1 MHRFLSVSQ
10 DLSASAKSISEPG
23 FAKFFTAAHEFAQTR
38 QMLDVKAIRDDF
50 PILGR
55 KVHGKPLIYFDN
67 AATSHKPRQ
76 VLEAIENFYRCQ
88 NANIGRSLHEL
99 AITATEVYEGARKIV
114 SAFIGAL
121 PEELVFTKNATE
133 SINLAA
139 YSLLVSGMLPKGCE
153 IVVTLM
159 EHHSNLLPW
168 QRVAQLAGAHLKVV
182 GVDNEGRLLLDDLE
196 RKVTDST
203 RVVAFTHVSNVT
215 GVVNPVREIC
225 EIAHEHGAL
234 CLVDGAQSVPHIPV
248 DVRRIEADFLAFS
261 GHKMLG
267 PMGIGGLF
275 IRRELAE
282 RLEPPFPG
290 GGAISLVDCSENS
303 CTAEWLE
310 PPHRFEAGTPNVA
323 GAVGLAA
330 AVEYLLRVGMDKVEL
345 HEKKLTER
353 VLEVLVELGV
363 KVYGPADLRERVG
376 VVSFNISGLTPHEV
390 AQLLDLEGIAVRS
403 GHHCALPLVKRLG
416 APMGTVRASF
426 YLYNTLEEIETFRL
440 ALEKIIKLASS

>member
-1 MHRFLSVSQ
+1 
-10 DLSASAKSISEPG
+10 
-23 FAKFFTAAHEFAQTR
+23 
-38 QMLDVKAIRDDF
+38 MLDVEAIRRDF
-50 PILGR
+50 PILGK

-67 AATSHKPRQ
+67 AATSQKPRQ
-76 VLEAIENFYRCQ
+76 VIEAVENFYRSQ

-99 AITATEVYEGARKIV
+99 AVTATEAYEEARKIV

-139 YSLLVSGMLPKGCE
+139 YSLLVSGLLPRGSE
-153 IVVTLM
+153 IVVTRM

-168 QRVAQLAGAHLKVV
+168 QQVARLAGASLKVV
-182 GVDNEGRLLLDDLE
+182 EVDDEGRLLLDDLE
-196 RKVTDST
+196 RKVTDKA

-215 GVVNPVREIC
+215 GVVNPVEEVCRV
-225 EIAHEHGAL
+225 AHEHGAL
-234 CLVDGAQSVPHIPV
+234 CLVDGAQSVPHLPV

-290 GGAISLVDCSENS
+290 GGAISLVDCSETS
-303 CTAEWLE
+303 CTAEWLA

-330 AVEYLLRVGMDKVEL
+330 AVEYLSRVGMERVEL
-345 HEKKLTER
+345 HERRLTER
-353 VLEVLVELGV
+353 ALKVLEELGV
-363 KVYGPADLRERVG
+363 IVYGPKDLRDRAG
-376 VVSFNISGLTPHEV
+376 VVSFNVPGLTPHEV
-390 AQLLDLEGIAVRS
+390 AQLLDMEGIAVRS

-426 YLYNTLEEIETFRL
+426 YLYNTVEEVEAFGL
-440 ALEKIIKLASS
+440 ALEKIVKLAST